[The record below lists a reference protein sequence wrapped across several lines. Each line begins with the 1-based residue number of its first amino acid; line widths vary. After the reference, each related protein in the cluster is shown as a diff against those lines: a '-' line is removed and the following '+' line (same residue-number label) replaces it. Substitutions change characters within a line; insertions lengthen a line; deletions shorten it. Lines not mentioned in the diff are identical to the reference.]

1 MQLFTKYS
9 KFFRRAIVD
18 ICFCKDEFSIYNCEQ
33 LLSPKELLFRST
45 YSLNFLSGYAVLGN
59 IYFTATFF
67 WAGYMQQIIFDGS
80 YLLRA
85 GYFLEDLSY
94 AFNFFKGR
102 LLTSP
107 LSLQLYIPWYIVSI
121 FVTVRMAVI
130 HSLKS
135 IIIIL
140 TGELAV
146 IHFFG
151 WLFQH

>member
-1 MQLFTKYS
+1 MELFTKYS
-9 KFFRRAIVD
+9 KFFRRSIVD
-18 ICFCKDEFSIYNCEQ
+18 ICSCKGEFAICNCEQ
-33 LLSPKELLFRST
+33 LLSLKELIFRST

-67 WAGYMQQIIFDGS
+67 GAGYMEQTTFDSS
-80 YLLRA
+80 YLLRT
-85 GYFLEDLSY
+85 GCILEDLSY
-94 AFNFFKGR
+94 AFNFFKGSQ
-102 LLTSP
+102 LASP
-107 LSLQLYIPWYIVSI
+107 LSLQPYIPWGIVSV

-130 HSLKS
+130 HSLKG

-151 WLFQH
+151 